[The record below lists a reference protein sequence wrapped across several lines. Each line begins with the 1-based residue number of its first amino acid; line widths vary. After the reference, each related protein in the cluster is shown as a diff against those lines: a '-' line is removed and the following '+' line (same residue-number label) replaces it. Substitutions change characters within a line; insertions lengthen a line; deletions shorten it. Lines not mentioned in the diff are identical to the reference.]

1 MSNNNFNNE
10 LAQLINQQNYSIVKS
25 LASRL
30 NIEKIGAQLAKNTIV
45 DFLLSY
51 KQKDDLI
58 SNQTWLISEFKKYPN
73 IWSNDDELFNS
84 AQEIVTQVESYQN
97 AQTELQEYYA
107 KGLSRSY
114 WLSKKIEQGAK
125 ANGVAD
131 VGAYATQIDDALNI
145 ANEANINVL
154 YRNDGQI
161 NQQLNLDGFIA
172 EHHHAN
178 TFNIDAVAK
187 GSEYRAEVLQPKSG
201 QPYSKNSVDIVIKD
215 GNGRI
220 VRKYQSK
227 YGADAKST
235 GRLLK
240 KGNYRGQR
248 KLVPKGQAQDV
259 KGSSDT
265 ISIEGIESKTLSKAE
280 AKQLQKNGQEK
291 NIAKQHDWNEADKI
305 VISKNIGRQVALAS
319 MLSIGFQGAR
329 VLGRRIWNTISGN
342 DNQSVDED
350 LQEFVKSSLLSAK
363 STGIAVAVTGG
374 VTVAVKSGWLGNALK
389 NTSAGRIANAV
400 CIGIENAKV
409 LHKYSKGELTGEE
422 ALDKAGSASF
432 SLVGS
437 LALGVKGSTAGAA
450 IGSALGPIGTVL
462 GGLTGGILG
471 GIAGS
476 TAGEAIYQGG
486 KNIVSKVASTI
497 KSMSTSI
504 VSSVSSVAGSILSCF
519 G

>member
-10 LAQLINQQNYSIVKS
+10 LAQLINQQNYSVVKS
-25 LASRL
+25 LASKL
-30 NIEKIGAQLAKNTIV
+30 NIEKIGARLARKTIV

-51 KQKDDLI
+51 KQKDGLM

-73 IWSNDDELFNS
+73 IWSNDDEISNS
-84 AQEIVTQVESYQN
+84 AKEIVTQIERYQN

-114 WLSKKIEQGAK
+114 WLSEKIEQGAK

-131 VGAYATQIDDALNI
+131 VGTYATQIDDAI
-145 ANEANINVL
+145 SVANEANIKVL

-201 QPYSKNSVDIVIKD
+201 QPYGKNSVDIVIKNSD
-215 GNGRI
+215 GKI

-227 YGADAKST
+227 YGADANST

-248 KLVPKGQAQDV
+248 KLVPKGQRQDV

-265 ISIEGIESKTLSKAE
+265 ISIDGIESKTLSKTE
-280 AKQLQKNGQEK
+280 AKELQKNGQEK
-291 NIAKQHDWNEADKI
+291 SIAKQYDWNETDRT

-319 MLSIGFQGAR
+319 LLSIGFQGAR
-329 VLGRRIWNTISGN
+329 VLGRRVWNTISGN

-350 LQEFVKSSLLSAK
+350 LQDFVKSSLLSAK

-409 LHKYSKGELTGEE
+409 LYKYSKGELTGEE
-422 ALDKAGSASF
+422 ALDRAGSASC

-450 IGSALGPIGTVL
+450 IGSALGPIGTVI
-462 GGLTGGILG
+462 GGLTGGIVG
-471 GIAGS
+471 GVAGS
-476 TAGEAIYQGG
+476 TVGEAIYEGG
-486 KNIVSKVASTI
+486 KNIVS
-497 KSMSTSI
+497 
-504 VSSVSSVAGSILSCF
+504 SVSSAAKSIGSSVVSGVSSFAGRIASLF